1 MEPFFT
7 SLRGELIS
15 SFDSF
20 FILTGN
26 IFVFICLALIVSPMG
41 KVRIGGMESTPDF
54 SYPAW
59 FSMLFAAGMG
69 IGLVFFGVSEPMS
82 HFNAALTAPI
92 VEGGLRTDW
101 APLAGA
107 SGNVN
112 MAVEQAMAGTIY
124 HWALHPWSIYALLA
138 LGLALFSYNKGLP
151 LTLRSIFYP
160 LLGERIWGWPGHII
174 DILAVMATVFGLA
187 TSLGF
192 GASQASTGLN
202 YLFDTPTGLSTEV
215 ILIFCITM
223 LALISVVAG
232 LDKGVKVLS
241 ELNMLLAVLL
251 LIFVVCVGLQ
261 LDVFK
266 SYADN
271 LTAYAKH
278 FIDLSTPFS
287 REDKNFSQG
296 WTAFKEVTSFI
307 GIVLVVVF
315 FVTSSDSGALVVD
328 TIAAGGKA
336 HSPLLQRIFWCLFE
350 GIVAISLML
359 GGGLIATQAMVV
371 STGLPFAVV
380 LLVAVFSLIKGLWR
394 ELKVIQKHY

>member
-1 MEPFFT
+1 MAH
-7 SLRGELIS
+7 LQG
-15 SFDSF
+15 
-20 FILTGN
+20 
-26 IFVFICLALIVSPMG
+26 
-41 KVRIGGMESTPDF
+41 
-54 SYPAW
+54 
-59 FSMLFAAGMG
+59 
-69 IGLVFFGVSEPMS
+69 
-82 HFNAALTAPI
+82 
-92 VEGGLRTDW
+92 
-101 APLAGA
+101 GA
-107 SGNVN
+107 SGQVDL
-112 MAVEQAMAGTIY
+112 AVEQAMAGTIY
-124 HWALHPWSIYALLA
+124 HWTLHPWSIYALLA

-160 LLGERIWGWPGHII
+160 LLGERIWGWSGHFI

-202 YLFDTPTGLSTEV
+202 YLFDTPTGVSTEV
-215 ILIFCITM
+215 VLICCITM
-223 LALISVVAG
+223 LALVSVVAG

-271 LTAYAKH
+271 LSAYTKH
-278 FIDLSTPFS
+278 FIDLSMPFS

-315 FVTSSDSGALVVD
+315 FVMSSDSGALVVD

-380 LLVAVFSLIKGLWR
+380 LLVAVFSLLKGLWR
-394 ELKVIQKHY
+394 ELKVI